1 MKKALGKGNRT
12 CKRMEQKKATA
23 RGKSPMVQNE
33 WFYCEVQGHG
43 REKAEAE
50 ADQTETGL

>member
-50 ADQTETGL
+50 ADQTETRL